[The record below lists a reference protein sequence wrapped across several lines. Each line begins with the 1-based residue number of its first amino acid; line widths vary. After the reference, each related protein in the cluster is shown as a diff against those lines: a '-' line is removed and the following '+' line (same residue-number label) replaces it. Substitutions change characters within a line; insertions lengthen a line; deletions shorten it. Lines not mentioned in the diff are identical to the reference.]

1 MGFGVGSV
9 MVMVQVSKD
18 YSHSSMWG
26 ECSSCKKW
34 ITSQGVKLVKQRSEA
49 GQAKRLKGA

>member
-26 ECSSCKKW
+26 ECSSCKKL

-49 GQAKRLKGA
+49 GQTKHLKGA